1 MKIGFVGLGAMGHS
15 MAQRLLAAGHGLCV
29 YNRIAARVDDLLAQ
43 GATLAPT
50 PPAAAQGANIV
61 FSMLFDDAAAQ
72 VLTFGP
78 GGIATTLGADAIHA
92 CCSTLSPKQARR
104 LRDGRAARDGGGEWQ
119 AGLCYSA

>member
-1 MKIGFVGLGAMGHS
+1 MGHS
-15 MAQRLLAAGHGLCV
+15 MAQRLLAAGRGLYV
-29 YNRIAARVDDLLAQ
+29 YNRTAAGRVSCWHRAQ
-43 GATLAPT
+43 PCAPT

-61 FSMLFDDAAAQ
+61 FFDDATAQ

-104 LRDGRAARDGGGEWQ
+104 LRDGHAARDGGGEWQ